1 LHYVAISGPGCQ
13 VAGFLTVFASELSI
27 YTLTV
32 ITSERWYAITYALHL
47 DKRLRLITAFKVM
60 AAGWLYAITMAT
72 LPLLG
77 ISGYSKTRY
86 IRDVLAIFWLGFCV
100 LSIVSY
106 QNNTIFQKNFPFCS
120 ERNRGQ
126 VSTQLDPSEIA
137 VYYTTS
143 FHKLDLWTFLH
154 VG

>member
-1 LHYVAISGPGCQ
+1 LRYIAISGPGCQ
-13 VAGFLTVFASELSI
+13 IAGFLTVFASELSI

-47 DKRLRLITAFKVM
+47 DKRLRLMTAFKVM

-86 IRDVLAIFWLGFCV
+86 I
-100 LSIVSY
+100 
-106 QNNTIFQKNFPFCS
+106 
-120 ERNRGQ
+120 
-126 VSTQLDPSEIA
+126 
-137 VYYTTS
+137 
-143 FHKLDLWTFLH
+143 
-154 VG
+154 

>member
-1 LHYVAISGPGCQ
+1 LPYVAISGPGCQ

-86 IRDVLAIFWLGFCV
+86 RGDFLAAILVYDYYVYVFYP
-100 LSIVSY
+100 LSRIKKIDDSG
-106 QNNTIFQKNFPFCS
+106 IDFSCFPVK
-120 ERNRGQ
+120 E
-126 VSTQLDPSEIA
+126 T
-137 VYYTTS
+137 
-143 FHKLDLWTFLH
+143 
-154 VG
+154 VGR

>member
-1 LHYVAISGPGCQ
+1 LHSVAISGPGCQ
-13 VAGFLTVFASELSI
+13 IAGFLTVFASELSI

-47 DKRLRLITAFKVM
+47 DKRLRLSTASKVM

-86 IRDVLAIFWLGFCV
+86 RGEGWHTVFHDSQDKLLRTADCQGLVQANFNTG
-100 LSIVSY
+100 SSY
-106 QNNTIFQKNFPFCS
+106 P
-120 ERNRGQ
+120 
-126 VSTQLDPSEIA
+126 
-137 VYYTTS
+137 YTELRLVDKS
-143 FHKLDLWTFLH
+143 N
-154 VG
+154 